1 MAERIDIIRKRSE
14 SLNKALARRD
24 FMGSFKRDVYDDV
37 LSGLVSLEDAKS
49 ELRIQNGKS
58 PYREVKTSYKSMINR
73 II

>member
-14 SLNKALARRD
+14 SLKRGLARRD
-24 FMGSFKRDVYDDV
+24 FMGSFKKEVYDDV

-49 ELRIQNGKS
+49 ELRIQNS
-58 PYREVKTSYKSMINR
+58 NNPYREVKTSYKSMINR